1 MNEIRSPSLARY
13 REFVPDWPG
22 FQAAISTPEPV
33 GVRVRLGLTTPEEL
47 LRHLGAQG
55 FALEPVPGLASQ
67 YRLVAGP
74 RSIAQTIEHWLG
86 LFHIQQTVMTL
97 PVLALA
103 PTPGER
109 VLDLCAAPGG
119 KTTHLA
125 QLMEDRGSLVAVDP
139 KEKRLRGLLA
149 NVFRLG
155 HTNVLVVAM
164 DGRAVPGT
172 ALFDR
177 VLVDAPCSA
186 EGTIRRKGRSETP
199 RSPNFVSY
207 VTSLQEALLRRAID
221 LTRPGGTIV
230 YSTCT
235 FAPEENEGV
244 VSRAMEG
251 APVQVEPISLRLP
264 HSPGLDR
271 WRDQTYHPDLRHAW
285 RVYPHQLDSGGLFM
299 VKLRRSG
306 LGSEGQPADG
316 WSRVPEIFGDDPA
329 SYDNTF
335 RYSSGTELEHWF
347 ANSDELAGVQW
358 MVRGDS
364 VWAHTLGSWPVPSW
378 PRSGRGGG
386 WRVVSLGIRAL
397 RKGAGGAPTPSNH
410 FLTRWGRHLAPT
422 RRIQLDRIQLRTL
435 LDGRPVAVPG
445 RSPGPYALEWE
456 HMVLGRG
463 ILGGRGLVHEI
474 PKALAARLADVVAAV
489 GSPPDRRT

>member
-1 MNEIRSPSLARY
+1 MTGEGVESHEYDVTMNEIRPPSLARY

-186 EGTIRRKGRSETP
+186 EGTIRRKGGSETP

-221 LTRPGGTIV
+221 LTRPGGRDHRV
-230 YSTCT
+230 LH
-235 FAPEENEGV
+235 V
-244 VSRAMEG
+244 HVRA
-251 APVQVEPISLRLP
+251 
-264 HSPGLDR
+264 
-271 WRDQTYHPDLRHAW
+271 
-285 RVYPHQLDSGGLFM
+285 
-299 VKLRRSG
+299 
-306 LGSEGQPADG
+306 
-316 WSRVPEIFGDDPA
+316 
-329 SYDNTF
+329 
-335 RYSSGTELEHWF
+335 
-347 ANSDELAGVQW
+347 
-358 MVRGDS
+358 
-364 VWAHTLGSWPVPSW
+364 
-378 PRSGRGGG
+378 
-386 WRVVSLGIRAL
+386 
-397 RKGAGGAPTPSNH
+397 
-410 FLTRWGRHLAPT
+410 
-422 RRIQLDRIQLRTL
+422 
-435 LDGRPVAVPG
+435 
-445 RSPGPYALEWE
+445 
-456 HMVLGRG
+456 
-463 ILGGRGLVHEI
+463 
-474 PKALAARLADVVAAV
+474 
-489 GSPPDRRT
+489 